1 MQVISFSGS
10 KPSAKQ
16 AVEGSKTLAQKA
28 MAAKP
33 QVGLK
38 QPLNA
43 DTFKKASKPP
53 IKK

>member
-1 MQVISFSGS
+1 MQVISFSGT

-16 AVEGSKTLAQKA
+16 AVSGAKTLAQKA

-43 DTFKKASKPP
+43 DTFKKTPKPGL
-53 IKK
+53 KK